1 MTDQQTELRKCWRRY
16 HEASAA
22 RFAAWAERDYQR
34 PPPAH
39 VPYPEGLQGLTCGA
53 KTRAGTPC
61 KRRDLYLSGRCCL
74 HGGLST
80 GPKRLKPEP
89 TP

>member
-1 MTDQQTELRKCWRRY
+1 MTDDQTELRKCWRRY
-16 HEASAA
+16 HEDSAA
-22 RFAAWAERDYQR
+22 RFAAWAERDYQH
-34 PPPAH
+34 PPPAR

-61 KRRDLYLSGRCCL
+61 KRRDLYLSGRCRL

-80 GPKRLKPEP
+80 GPKRNKPEP